1 MATDSLIP
9 VTPGSGINLDTVKV
23 TTGMGVVERE
33 GVFIGDADNG
43 SLRAGVTASGALKTD
58 SSATTQP
65 ISGTV
70 SVSNPGLTDSQLR
83 ASEVPVVDDTGNNLL
98 FRILQMLMAPLGYDK
113 SLQRQRGTVVVETLP
128 TLAAVTTV
136 AGLTNINGRNG
147 DMLINSNVNTCW
159 ALNVRARIT

>member
-1 MATDSLIP
+1 MADNINIVPSAEAGDPAVATDEVGGRHFQIVKAAYGADGEATAVSAA
-9 VTPGSGINLDTVKV
+9 TPLPV
-23 TTGMGVVERE
+23 TTGLV
-33 GVFIGDADNG
+33 
-43 SLRAGVTASGALKTD
+43 
-58 SSATTQP
+58 QP
-65 ISGTV
+65 
-70 SVSNPGLTDSQLR
+70 LTDAALR
-83 ASEVPVVDDTGNNLL
+83 ASAVPVSDDGATNLL
-98 FRILQMLMAPLGYDK
+98 RRIVQILLAPLGYDK